1 MLEIVLKFNTCY
13 YERGNLIKDRI
24 KIARSYLRSSFW
36 LDVIVV
42 LPFFITFLVNLSY
55 FDLLIVLKIVQIQKL
70 ADNLFS
76 RLELTSN
83 QIAAFDL
90 FKLVYMIILV
100 AHFCA
105 CLWYLVGVSSTSNP
119 NENSWIRTEKLEE
132 APWDVLYFNSFY
144 WSIIT
149 MTTIGYGDI
158 TP

>member
-1 MLEIVLKFNTCY
+1 M
-13 YERGNLIKDRI
+13 
-24 KIARSYLRSSFW
+24 
-36 LDVIVV
+36 
-42 LPFFITFLVNLSY
+42 
-55 FDLLIVLKIVQIQKL
+55 

-105 CLWYLVGVSSTSNP
+105 CLWYLVGTSSINKPDDT
-119 NENSWIRTEKLEE
+119 SWIRKEYLEE
-132 APWDVLYFNSFY
+132 ASWDVLYFNSFY